1 MLDQEATSRSG
12 RQDAIQERYSR
23 QIRFAPIG
31 WKGQRR
37 IGQAVV
43 LVAGTG
49 SLGAS
54 LAQHMARA
62 GAGELRLADRDYV
75 EFSNLQR
82 QMLFD
87 EEDARLALPK
97 AEAAARKL
105 RRINGMVEVKAFA
118 ADFTAPGLLEKIA
131 GGCDLVLDGTDNAA
145 ARLVLSDYCFR
156 AGIPFLYGGVA
167 GAAGM
172 SAPLI
177 PGATC
182 CLRCLIGG
190 EEEQESGQTCETA
203 GMISPAVEMVAALQ
217 AAEAL
222 KWLAGGREEM
232 RRTLA
237 SVSLWPYSMR
247 ETKLPEP
254 SASCRHCG
262 SAKASGGTG
271 IEMRAELDSSLNVLA
286 KGSNPSL
293 ANVRSYISKPSIAS
307 GRELLPE
314 GCQKGAST
322 EVVDSRRQHTAVLC
336 GRDTLQLQLEP
347 AEPGRYEKRL
357 ERLGC
362 RLTLNPYLL
371 RAVLPDNGKLV
382 VFPDG
387 RVLAQGA
394 ADPDTAWEW
403 CRHYLGAEA
412 PEREAKDEEA

>member
-1 MLDQEATSRSG
+1 MLDPAATSRFEA
-12 RQDAIQERYSR
+12 QDAIQERYSR

-31 WKGQRR
+31 WIGQRR

-62 GAGELRLADRDYV
+62 GVGELRLADRDYV

-105 RRINGMVEVKAFA
+105 RVINGMVEVKAFA
-118 ADFTAPGLLEKIA
+118 ADFTAPGVLEKIA
-131 GGCDLVLDGTDNAA
+131 VGSDLVLDGTDNAA

-156 AGIPFLYGGVA
+156 VGIPFLYGGVA

-190 EEEQESGQTCETA
+190 EEEQESGHTCETA

-222 KWLAGGREEM
+222 KWLAGGRDEM

-247 ETKLPEP
+247 ETKLPDP

-271 IEMRAELDSSLNVLA
+271 TRAELDSSMDVLA
-286 KGSNPSL
+286 KETNPSI
-293 ANVRSYISKPSIAS
+293 ANVRSKISRRSPAS
-307 GRELLPE
+307 GRAILPE
-314 GCQKGAST
+314 GWPEKAAS
-322 EVVDSRRQHTAVLC
+322 EAAGNLRRQNTAVLC
-336 GRDTLQLQLEP
+336 GRDTFQLQLEP

-394 ADPDTAWEW
+394 ADADTAWEW
-403 CRHYLGAEA
+403 CLHYLGAEA

>member
-1 MLDQEATSRSG
+1 MLDPAATSRSEA
-12 RQDAIQERYSR
+12 QDAIQERYSR

-62 GAGELRLADRDYV
+62 GVGELRLADRDYV

-105 RRINGMVEVKAFA
+105 RRINGIIELEAFA

-222 KWLAGGREEM
+222 KWLAGDREGM
-232 RRTLA
+232 RRTLVSA
-237 SVSLWPYSMR
+237 SVWPYAMR
-247 ETKLPEP
+247 ETKLPGP
-254 SASCRHCG
+254 SRLCSICG
-262 SAKASGGTG
+262 CAGAVQERSGGGTRSG
-271 IEMRAELDSSLNVLA
+271 TQDAWREDEEAESLW
-286 KGSNPSL
+286 GT
-293 ANVRSYISKPSIAS
+293 
-307 GRELLPE
+307 GREFLP
-314 GCQKGAST
+314 KAAS
-322 EVVDSRRQHTAVLC
+322 EAAGSSRRQHAAVLC
-336 GRDTLQLQLEP
+336 GRDTFQLQLEP
-347 AEPGRYEKRL
+347 AEPGTYEKRL

-394 ADPDTAWEW
+394 ADADTAWEW

>member
-1 MLDQEATSRSG
+1 MLEQAATSRSEA
-12 RQDAIQERYSR
+12 QEAIQERYSR

-62 GAGELRLADRDYV
+62 GVGELRLADRDYV

-118 ADFTAPGLLEKIA
+118 ADFTAPGVLEKIA
-131 GGCDLVLDGTDNAA
+131 CGCDLVLDGTDNAA
-145 ARLVLSDYCFR
+145 ARLVLSEYGFR

-190 EEEQESGQTCETA
+190 EEEQDSGQTCETA

-222 KWLAGGREEM
+222 KWLAGDREGM
-232 RRTLA
+232 RRTLVSA
-237 SVSLWPYSMR
+237 SVWPYAML
-247 ETKLPEP
+247 ETKLPGP
-254 SASCRHCG
+254 SRLCSICG
-262 SAKASGGTG
+262 NARAVQERRGGGTRPG
-271 IEMRAELDSSLNVLA
+271 TQDAWREDEEAESLW
-286 KGSNPSL
+286 GT
-293 ANVRSYISKPSIAS
+293 
-307 GRELLPE
+307 GRELLP
-314 GCQKGAST
+314 KAASEAASEAAGST
-322 EVVDSRRQHTAVLC
+322 RRQNIAVLC
-336 GRDTLQLQLEP
+336 GRDSFQLQLEP
-347 AEPGRYEKRL
+347 AEPGTYEKRL

-371 RAVLPDNGKLV
+371 RAALPDNGKLV

-403 CRHYLGAEA
+403 CRHYLGADA